1 MSSDDSGPG
10 PDPGPDPD
18 PDDIEQVVNRV
29 DVPDPEA
36 APEVADHAGLWDEV
50 ISAIIV
56 IAPFLAGIG
65 GLAYALYADILTV
78 GTIEVAGTVNAAY
91 LVYAV
96 AGLILLTYLLAV
108 MKFFGS
114 SPVAWLAS
122 IADSYARD

>member
-1 MSSDDSGPG
+1 MSSDDTSGP
-10 PDPGPDPD
+10 DS
-18 PDDIEQVVNRV
+18 DDVEQVVNRV
-29 DVPDPEA
+29 DVPDPED
-36 APEVADHAGLWDEV
+36 APEVADHPGLWDEV
-50 ISAIIV
+50 ISGIIV
-56 IAPFLAGIG
+56 IAPFLAGIA

-78 GTIEVAGTVNAAY
+78 GTIQVAGQVNIAY

>member
-10 PDPGPDPD
+10 PDKESD
-18 PDDIEQVVNRV
+18 PDDVEQVVNRV
-29 DVPDPEA
+29 DVPDPED
-36 APEVADHAGLWDEV
+36 APEVADHPGLWDEYISGV
-50 ISAIIV
+50 IV
-56 IAPFLAGIG
+56 VLPFLAGIA

-78 GTIEVAGTVNAAY
+78 GTIEVAGTVNVAY